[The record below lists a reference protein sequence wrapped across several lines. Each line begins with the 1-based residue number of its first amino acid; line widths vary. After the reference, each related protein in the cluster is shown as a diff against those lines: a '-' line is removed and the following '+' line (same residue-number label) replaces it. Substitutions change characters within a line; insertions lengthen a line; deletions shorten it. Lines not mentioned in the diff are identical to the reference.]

1 LDNSIALTLGILS
14 VAVILFVTE
23 IVRVD
28 VVALIVIGLLAI
40 SGLVS
45 PGEALSGFS
54 NPAVVTVWAV
64 FILSG
69 GLYRTGVAN
78 IIGRQVLRLAGK
90 GEVRL
95 IAVIMIS
102 AGLMSSIMNN
112 IGVAALLLPVV
123 MDIARRTGR
132 PPSKLLM
139 PLAFGCLM
147 GGMTTLIGTSPN
159 ILVNNALREF
169 NLRPFQ
175 FFDFAPLGLTIL
187 VVGTA
192 FVALVGRRL
201 LPTTD
206 ISREYSPE
214 RRGLKGGI
222 YAMEERLFT
231 LHLPADSTLAG
242 KSLEKSRLGA
252 ILSLNVIGII
262 RNGATH
268 FAPGPDFVLLAD
280 DRLLV
285 AGRLDALDE
294 LRNHQPLY
302 VQDERLGSG
311 YLVSTDIQIATLELA
326 TDSELLGKTLSQS
339 DFRRKFGANAL
350 AIWRAGAPL
359 MDDLQ
364 HILLR
369 EGDLL
374 VVQASREQIEKL
386 AQSEALRISERLASE
401 LYRLDDHLFA
411 ISIPAGSVLVG
422 QTLIESRLGEAYG
435 LNVLSIVRQDRRIS
449 MPGPEE
455 RVEAGDILVVEG
467 ELKDLLLLRALQELE
482 IEPPANLDLEGLES
496 ERHGLLEAVLSPF
509 TTLAGKTLREIYFRE
524 KYGLSVLAIWRE
536 GRPYRWKLAE
546 MALHFGDALLLYGPR
561 DKLKLLAS
569 EPDFLLLA
577 EEVQEEPV
585 YQKAPLTAF
594 LMALVVLS
602 NAFGLTSIAVAA
614 LVGATIMILYGSLN
628 MEEAYRF
635 IQWRVVFL
643 IAGMLPLG
651 LAMQSSG
658 TANWMAERLV
668 SLIGAGGPH
677 LLLAG
682 LLVMTSLASLFMPN
696 VVVTVLVA
704 PIAINTALELGY
716 SPFAFVMAVA
726 VGASAAFLSPVGHP
740 ANALIMGPGGYRFGD
755 YFKLGGPLM
764 VVILVVMLV
773 LMPVIWPLQ

>member
-1 LDNSIALTLGILS
+1 MDNSIALTLGILS

-386 AQSEALRISERLASE
+386 AQSEALTISERLASE

-455 RVEAGDILVVEG
+455 RVEAGDTLVVEG

>member
-386 AQSEALRISERLASE
+386 AQSEALTISERLASE

-455 RVEAGDILVVEG
+455 RVEAGDTLVVEG

-602 NAFGLTSIAVAA
+602 NAFGLTSIAIAA

>member
-1 LDNSIALTLGILS
+1 MDNSIALTLGILS

-302 VQDERLGSG
+302 VQDERLGAE

-386 AQSEALRISERLASE
+386 AQSEALTISERLASE

-455 RVEAGDILVVEG
+455 RVEAGDTLVVEG

-482 IEPPANLDLEGLES
+482 IGPPANLDLEGLES

>member
-1 LDNSIALTLGILS
+1 MDNSIALTLGILS

-302 VQDERLGSG
+302 VQDERLGAE

-386 AQSEALRISERLASE
+386 AQSEALTISERLASE

-482 IEPPANLDLEGLES
+482 IEPPTNLDLEGLES

>member
-1 LDNSIALTLGILS
+1 MDNSIALTLGILS

-206 ISREYSPE
+206 ISREYGPE

-386 AQSEALRISERLASE
+386 AQSEALTISERLASE

-602 NAFGLTSIAVAA
+602 NAFGLTSIAIAA

>member
-1 LDNSIALTLGILS
+1 MDNSIALTLGILS

-302 VQDERLGSG
+302 VQDERLGAE

-386 AQSEALRISERLASE
+386 AQSEALTISERLASE